1 MHGAKGGHERSDFLL
16 VRVTA
21 GDGERAEVGYGE
33 VSATPL
39 WSGEDG
45 TTAEHL
51 IRSVLAPALLGQ
63 PLRPVGGLEHR
74 MDRALAANPFTRS
87 GVSIALWDCW
97 ARWLGLPLA
106 TVLGGPYRTEVPIKL
121 SLSGDGEVLRR
132 THAAAVR
139 AGFGAF
145 KVKVGLG
152 AARRRRP
159 GGGVRELVGP
169 DAFVGV
175 DANGG
180 WSRAEAAR
188 AVALL
193 GPVRRRVRR
202 AARRGARH
210 RGPARRSARSGVPI
224 VADESVFDL
233 ADLTRVIRADA
244 ADVVSV
250 YVGKSGGPGR
260 AVASWPRCHS
270 VGLRSLI
277 GSNGELGI
285 GAAAQL
291 HVACAMPAL
300 ATTCPRT
307 SSAPTTT
314 PRTSWPS
321 RSTATAAVSGSPTVR
336 GWAWFLAP
344 TSSTV
349 SAKDLPVIVDVH
361 AHTPTHRFAVPDDE
375 RRVYDEL
382 ADRPAGR
389 HDELVGRLRRGDGR
403 RGRVD
408 RVQHRRRRPARRR
421 PACPT
426 RRSAPTTRPPS
437 SSRTHPANGSGSCR

>member
-1 MHGAKGGHERSDFLL
+1 MTGPTITAVETAPVSLAAHPELVVHGAKGGHERSDFLL

-51 IRSVLAPALLGQ
+51 IRSVLAPALLGR
-63 PLRPVGGLEHR
+63 PLAPVGGLEHR

-152 AARRRRP
+152 VAGDVARVAA
-159 GGGVRELVGP
+159 VRELVGP
-169 DAFVGV
+169 ETFVGV

-193 GPVRRRVRR
+193 APYDVAFVEQPVAAPDIDGLRAVR
-202 AARRGARH
+202 AL
-210 RGPARRSARSGVPI
+210 GVPVI
-224 VADESVFDL
+224 ADESVFDMP
-233 ADLTRVIRADA
+233 DLTRVVRADA

-250 YVGKSGGPGR
+250 YVGKAGGPGR
-260 AVASWPRCHS
+260 AVALAATAHAF
-270 VGLRSLI
+270 GIRSLI

-291 HVACAMPAL
+291 HVACAIPHL
-300 ATTCPRT
+300 ATDF
-307 SSAPTTT
+307 
-314 PRTSWPS
+314 PS
-321 RSTATAAVSGSPTVR
+321 DVIGAHYYAEDV
-336 GWAWFLAP
+336 LAEP
-344 TSSTV
+344 LDS
-349 SAKDLPVIVDVH
+349 
-361 AHTPTHRFAVPDDE
+361 
-375 RRVYDEL
+375 
-382 ADRPAGR
+382 
-389 HDELVGRLRRGDGR
+389 DGR
-403 RGRVD
+403 RVRLSD
-408 RVQHRRRRPARRR
+408 RPGLGVVPRPDLVERFR
-421 PACPT
+421 
-426 RRSAPTTRPPS
+426 
-437 SSRTHPANGSGSCR
+437 